1 MLVPRHFERGKEVG
15 KELEARGVKFVYRSE
30 ITAGTQ
36 LKPGEVECLLVNT
49 TGELRSFYEQATV
62 IFVGKSLSGEG
73 GQNPIEPAAL
83 GKPIVFG
90 PHMQN
95 FAAIAEAFLNGHG
108 ALQVRDAAELETTLG
123 ELLADKNLRETLGRN
138 ALKVVQ
144 ENRGA
149 IDRTVDLVVKHLAG
163 GERPIAPE

>member
-1 MLVPRHFERGKEVG
+1 
-15 KELEARGVKFVYRSE
+15 
-30 ITAGTQ
+30 
-36 LKPGEVECLLVNT
+36 
-49 TGELRSFYEQATV
+49 
-62 IFVGKSLSGEG
+62 
-73 GQNPIEPAAL
+73 
-83 GKPIVFG
+83 
-90 PHMQN
+90 MQN

-149 IDRTVDLVVKHLAG
+149 IDRTVDLVVTHLAG
-163 GERPIAPE
+163 GERPIPPE